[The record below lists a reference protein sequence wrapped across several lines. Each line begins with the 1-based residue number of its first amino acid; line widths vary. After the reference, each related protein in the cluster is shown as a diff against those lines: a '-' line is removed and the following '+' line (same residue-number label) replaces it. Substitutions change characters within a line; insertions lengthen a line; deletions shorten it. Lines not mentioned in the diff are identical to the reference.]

1 MSKSS
6 SSQAR
11 RVAPS
16 LKSQILNEILSSNLS
31 IPVIA
36 KKYDISSTTLYGWR
50 IEYVKKM
57 TANFKSCN
65 LESKNTE
72 LDNNFIELLPESND
86 DLSGSNSVD
95 LDKLDDFNSN
105 KSVDI
110 GQSNNFC
117 DKSSNLRLLSPIN
130 LTFSN
135 NLSISISSN
144 ISISKL
150 SAILNAIDCSC

>member
-72 LDNNFIELLPESND
+72 LDNNFIELLPESNI
-86 DLSGSNSVD
+86 GSPCKNRV
-95 LDKLDDFNSN
+95 N
-105 KSVDI
+105 VAI
-110 GQSNNFC
+110 TH
-117 DKSSNLRLLSPIN
+117 PIN
-130 LTFSN
+130 PYKFSKN
-135 NLSISISSN
+135 SYSHFPKLPN
-144 ISISKL
+144 IYT
-150 SAILNAIDCSC
+150 